1 MDWANDLSIGFIIPY
16 QGIKSFARCKE
27 NRFWMRFVG
36 VLKDEIDLLLLN
48 LLNFEGTI
56 DEVKSHEKQ
65 LSIKELS

>member
-1 MDWANDLSIGFIIPY
+1 
-16 QGIKSFARCKE
+16 
-27 NRFWMRFVG
+27 MRFVG